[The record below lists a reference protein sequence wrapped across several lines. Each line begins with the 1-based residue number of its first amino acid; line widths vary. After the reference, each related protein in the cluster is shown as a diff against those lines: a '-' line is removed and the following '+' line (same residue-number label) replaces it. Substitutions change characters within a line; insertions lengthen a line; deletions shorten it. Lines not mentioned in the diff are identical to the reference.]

1 MFYIC
6 LFILCEACLGMS
18 LVPQPVLGA
27 QSSLVELFLS
37 FHSVGPGHEAQVV
50 RLAIEASHS
59 LSYYSVRS
67 FIMQDK

>member
-1 MFYIC
+1 
-6 LFILCEACLGMS
+6 MS